1 MPPHPLGPPYR
12 IVTPR
17 LVLRCWEPADA
28 PARSALM
35 ERNLDLPVL
44 RQRLRGDEGEPKSP
58 EDRLAEMRWMR
69 ARFDRDEMW
78 SYAVLTA
85 GGGVLAGTATLFRAP
100 PAGVDLGLSAWCG
113 EEHDGLGYEA
123 EAAAALAR
131 TAYELLDAPRLYAAC
146 PEADVNAAAL
156 FRTLGFTFDGTERHL
171 DGAGARR
178 GQLVWSLLPG
188 EWPASPALSL
198 AADASAFGA
207 LGDRLF

>member
-28 PARSALM
+28 PARSAVM
-35 ERNLDLPVL
+35 ERNLDRPGL
-44 RQRLRGDEGEPKSP
+44 RRRLRGDEGEPKSP
-58 EDRLAEMRWMR
+58 ADRLAEIRRMR
-69 ARFDRDEMW
+69 ARFDLDEMW

-85 GGGVLAGTATLFRAP
+85 GDGTLAGSATLFRVP
-100 PAGVDLGLSAWCG
+100 PAGVELGLTAWCG
-113 EEHDGLGYEA
+113 EEHDGQGYEA

-146 PEADVNAAAL
+146 PEADANAAAL
-156 FRTLGFTFDGTERHL
+156 FRTLGFTLDGTERHL

-178 GQLVWSLLPG
+178 DQLLWSLLPG